1 MILPVGSPAQPCNF
15 SRVIIFFCSMSAP
28 LRHALRR
35 PVAWHY
41 RLLRPR
47 SWAPFSTVQIDTA
60 GLLGRAHRQVALA
73 QVPAPPAEATQQTPL
88 LALLRTMISMRGPIS
103 VAEFM
108 KLCLGHPQFGYY
120 MRLPDAIFGRKGDFV
135 TSPEI
140 SQLFGDLIGV
150 WVVSMWLQTPQMAAG
165 SPFHLVEC
173 GPGRG
178 VLAKD
183 ILRTLYRLRN
193 HLGRE
198 PAGLLAIHL
207 VETSACPPVHGAESV
222 KWQLYNTSHTLCTPV
237 RLLPRPVLSR
247 CAGCRASL

>member
-1 MILPVGSPAQPCNF
+1 MI
-15 SRVIIFFCSMSAP
+15 AP

-41 RLLRPR
+41 RLPRPR

-73 QVPAPPAEATQQTPL
+73 QVPAPPAEAIQQTPL

-207 VETSACPPVHGAESV
+207 VETSACPSVHGAEGLRV
-222 KWQLYNTSHTLCTPV
+222 
-237 RLLPRPVLSR
+237 
-247 CAGCRASL
+247 

>member
-1 MILPVGSPAQPCNF
+1 
-15 SRVIIFFCSMSAP
+15 
-28 LRHALRR
+28 
-35 PVAWHY
+35 
-41 RLLRPR
+41 
-47 SWAPFSTVQIDTA
+47 
-60 GLLGRAHRQVALA
+60 
-73 QVPAPPAEATQQTPL
+73 
-88 LALLRTMISMRGPIS
+88 MISMRGPIS

-207 VETSACPPVHGAESV
+207 VETSACPPVHGAE
-222 KWQLYNTSHTLCTPV
+222 
-237 RLLPRPVLSR
+237 RLRVCEMAVIHNISYPMHSCPSLAQARPVALRRLPS
-247 CAGCRASL
+247 